1 MEIKDLLEQN
11 KNTTYRFSDDFTN
24 SVMARISAVTPVVA
38 MWQKRITQIAAACVL
53 ILGGFLF
60 TVEGSV
66 TLDAMLGI
74 SSYNDVDIS
83 ATENVYDV
91 WNDIDMN

>member
-11 KNTTYRFSDDFTN
+11 KNKTYRFSDGFTN

-60 TVEGSV
+60 AVEGSV

-74 SSYNDVDIS
+74 SSYDDVDIS